1 MKRVWLSLG
10 VIVFFFSGCSI
21 VHVSSEYVTDNYY
34 PEKKSAADI
43 NYLETVYQDHKVIA
57 HAVVNTERRQTLDD
71 VIGKLKKEAAVV
83 GGDAIT
89 NIQTDATG
97 AWKKLPAQKLIGRAN
112 IRVNFKADV
121 IVFE

>member
-1 MKRVWLSLG
+1 M
-10 VIVFFFSGCSI
+10 IVFFFSGCSI
-21 VHVSSEYVTDNYY
+21 VHVSSEYLTDEYY
-34 PEKKSAADI
+34 PEKKNTADI
-43 NYLETVYQDHKVIA
+43 AYLETVYQDHKVIA
-57 HAVVNTERRQTLDD
+57 HAVVNTERRQTLND

-97 AWKKLPAQKLIGRAN
+97 AWKKLPAQKLIGHAN
-112 IRVNFKADV
+112 LRVNFKADV